1 MLASDKIGTHA
12 GPGTNSSSIVRLP
25 RISAAA
31 PGSASTSAWSF
42 RVVYMTGPHYAI
54 FNGVPYFC
62 ATSKGSQT
70 NFLLHSFL
78 HISFGVV

>member
-1 MLASDKIGTHA
+1 MLAGDKIETHA

-25 RISAAA
+25 RIGAAA
-31 PGSASTSAWSF
+31 PSTSTWSF
-42 RVVYMTGPHYAI
+42 RVVCTTGPHYAI
-54 FNGVPYFC
+54 FDGVPYFC

-78 HISFGVV
+78 HIGSGLV